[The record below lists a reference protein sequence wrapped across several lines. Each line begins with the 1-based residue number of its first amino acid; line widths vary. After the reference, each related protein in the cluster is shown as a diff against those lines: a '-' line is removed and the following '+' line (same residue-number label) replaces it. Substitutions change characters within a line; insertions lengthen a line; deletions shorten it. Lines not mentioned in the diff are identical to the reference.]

1 MNIEIMK
8 EKEVPL
14 LERKRIVLRYSSQEG
29 KTPARKTVAKEVAK
43 MIKANE
49 NQVAIR
55 HIYPQFGV
63 TSSKIIAHVYKDFQT
78 MEKYEDENTLVK
90 QGLKEAK
97 PKNKV
102 AKGKK

>member
-14 LERKRIVLRYSSQEG
+14 LERKRIVLRYASQEG

-43 MIKANE
+43 MAKVGE
-49 NQVAIR
+49 DQVAIR
-55 HIYPQFGV
+55 HIYSQFGV
-63 TSSKIIAHVYKDFQT
+63 TNSKIIAHVYKDFKT

-97 PKNKV
+97 PKNAA
-102 AKGKK
+102 AKAKK